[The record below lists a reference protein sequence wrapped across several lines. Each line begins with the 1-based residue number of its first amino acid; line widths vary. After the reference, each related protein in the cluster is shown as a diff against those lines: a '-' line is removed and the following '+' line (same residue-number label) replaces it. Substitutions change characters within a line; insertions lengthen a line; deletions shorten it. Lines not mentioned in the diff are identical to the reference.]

1 MKLLLSDT
9 PLTVSL
15 KTENEM
21 YIDLSALKISNCVG
35 CFGCWT
41 KTPGK
46 CVIRDDAVKVYP
58 IIADSEKIIYV
69 SHIKYGSYDTV
80 MKTMLERAIPIQ
92 QAFIRIYN
100 NETHH
105 VQRAVKD
112 KEAIIIAYGELSQE
126 EKNIFIRLVA
136 GNANNMS
143 FSSYRIVFVAK
154 EDLTATV
161 EQEVAS
167 W

>member
-58 IIADSEKIIYV
+58 IIA
-69 SHIKYGSYDTV
+69 
-80 MKTMLERAIPIQ
+80 
-92 QAFIRIYN
+92 N
-100 NETHH
+100 
-105 VQRAVKD
+105 
-112 KEAIIIAYGELSQE
+112 
-126 EKNIFIRLVA
+126 
-136 GNANNMS
+136 
-143 FSSYRIVFVAK
+143 
-154 EDLTATV
+154 TALMILL
-161 EQEVAS
+161 
-167 W
+167 

>member
-46 CVIRDDAVKVYP
+46 CVIRDD
-58 IIADSEKIIYV
+58 S
-69 SHIKYGSYDTV
+69 
-80 MKTMLERAIPIQ
+80 RQ
-92 QAFIRIYN
+92 
-100 NETHH
+100 
-105 VQRAVKD
+105 
-112 KEAIIIAYGELSQE
+112 
-126 EKNIFIRLVA
+126 
-136 GNANNMS
+136 
-143 FSSYRIVFVAK
+143 
-154 EDLTATV
+154 
-161 EQEVAS
+161 
-167 W
+167 